1 MRDQTASTG
10 SSSETSTRQTD
21 ADDATAQVHFHDL
34 HPTSADMRA
43 DVHQGL
49 ALPQKRVSPKYFY
62 DAHGSHL
69 FDAIC
74 ELPEYYPTRTEID
87 ILRRHG
93 AAMAERLGRDAL
105 LVELGS
111 GSSLKIRVL
120 LEALKPAVYMP
131 VDISKDHL
139 LNSAESLAA
148 TFPALQVHAVCA
160 DYSVPFELPV
170 DDHEHPRAAFFPGS
184 SVGNFDPLDAE
195 RFLRRIG
202 QLLGPDGRLLV
213 GVDLVKDYRVL
224 EAAYNDAAG
233 VTADFNINLLTRINR
248 ELSADF
254 DLSGFRHRAWFNPAL
269 SRIEMHL
276 ISTREQQV
284 CVAGQR
290 IAFAEGESIHT
301 ESSYKYSVDSF
312 HQLAGRAGFAAEQV
326 WTDAD
331 ADSEQPP
338 LFSVHCLVWRG

>member
-1 MRDQTASTG
+1 MRDQPASTG
-10 SSSETSTRQTD
+10 SSSETCTPQTR
-21 ADDATAQVHFHDL
+21 ADDITAKVHFHDL
-34 HPTSADMRA
+34 HPTPADMRA

-49 ALPQKRVSPKYFY
+49 ALAQKRLSPKYFY

-93 AAMAERLGRDAL
+93 AEMAERLGCDAL

-120 LEALKPAVYMP
+120 LEALRPAVYMP

-139 LNSAESLAA
+139 LQSAEALAA
-148 TFPALQVHAVCA
+148 TFPSLQVHAVCA
-160 DYSVPFELPV
+160 DYSVPFTLPV

-184 SVGNFDPLDAE
+184 SVGNFEPPDAE

-202 QLLGPDGRLLV
+202 DLLGSGGRLLV
-213 GVDLVKDYRVL
+213 GVDLVKDVQVL
-224 EAAYNDAAG
+224 EAAYNDADG
-233 VTADFNINLLTRINR
+233 VTADFNLNLLARINR
-248 ELSADF
+248 ELDADF
-254 DLSGFRHRAWFNPAL
+254 DLTGFRHSAWFNPES

-276 ISTREQQV
+276 VSAREQKV
-284 CVAGQR
+284 SVAGR
-290 IAFAEGESIHT
+290 NFAFRKGESMHT
-301 ESSYKYSVDSF
+301 ECSYKYSIEGF
-312 HQLAGRAGFAAEQV
+312 HRLARRAGFEPEQV
-326 WTDAD
+326 WTDSD
-331 ADSEQPP
+331 QTP

>member
-1 MRDQTASTG
+1 MLVKSTAKAHSTASAAAR
-10 SSSETSTRQTD
+10 TS
-21 ADDATAQVHFHDL
+21 ADGAAAEIHFHDL
-34 HPTSADMRA
+34 HPAPADMRA
-43 DVHQGL
+43 DVLHGL
-49 ALPQKRVSPKYFY
+49 ALPQKRLAPKYFY
-62 DAHGSHL
+62 DAHGSRI

-74 ELPEYYPTRTEID
+74 ELAEYYPTRTEID

-120 LEALKPAVYMP
+120 LEALRPAVYMP

-139 LNSAESLAA
+139 LQSAESLAA
-148 TFPALQVHAVCA
+148 TFPSLQVHAVCA
-160 DYSVPFELPV
+160 DYSVPFQLPV

-184 SVGNFDPLDAE
+184 SVGNFDPADAE

-202 QLLGPDGRLLV
+202 DLLGPGGRLLV
-213 GVDLVKDYRVL
+213 GVDLVKDRQVL
-224 EAAYNDAAG
+224 EAAYNDADG
-233 VTADFNINLLTRINR
+233 VTADFNLNLLTRINR
-248 ELSADF
+248 ELGADF
-254 DLSGFRHRAWFNPAL
+254 DLAGFRHRARFNAES

-276 ISTREQQV
+276 ISTRAQQV
-284 CVAGQR
+284 SISGKSF
-290 IAFAEGESIHT
+290 AFAEGESIHT
-301 ESSYKYSVDSF
+301 ESSYKYSIEGF
-312 HQLAGRAGFAAEQV
+312 HALARRAGFEPEQV

-331 ADSEQPP
+331 AGSDRAP

>member
-1 MRDQTASTG
+1 MRDQSTSKV
-10 SSSETSTRQTD
+10 SSSETFKRPIN
-21 ADDATAQVHFHDL
+21 ADDAAAKVHFHDL
-34 HPTSADMRA
+34 HPTPADMRA

-49 ALPQKRVSPKYFY
+49 ALPQKRLSPKYFY
-62 DAHGSHL
+62 DAYGSRL

-93 AAMAERLGRDAL
+93 AAMAERLGREAL

-139 LNSAESLAA
+139 LQAAEALAA
-148 TFPALQVHAVCA
+148 TFPSLQVHAVCA
-160 DYSVPFELPV
+160 DYSVPFLLPV

-184 SVGNFDPLDAE
+184 SVGNFEPTDAE
-195 RFLRRIG
+195 RLLRRVG
-202 QLLGPDGRLLV
+202 DLLDAGGRLLI
-213 GVDLVKDYRVL
+213 GVDLIKDYQIL
-224 EAAYNDAAG
+224 ESAYNDADG
-233 VTADFNINLLTRINR
+233 VTADFNLNLLARINR
-248 ELSADF
+248 ELDADF
-254 DLSGFRHRAWFNPAL
+254 DVTGFRHSAWFNPEL

-276 ISTREQQV
+276 VSTREQKAT
-284 CVAGQR
+284 VAGR
-290 IAFAEGESIHT
+290 SFVFREGESIHT
-301 ESSYKYSVDSF
+301 ECSYKYSIESF
-312 HQLAGRAGFAAEQV
+312 HQLARRAGFEPEQV
-326 WTDAD
+326 WTDSGANSD
-331 ADSEQPP
+331 QAP

>member
-1 MRDQTASTG
+1 MREQLSPTD
-10 SSSETSTRQTD
+10 SSSNRFDRRAGTLGE
-21 ADDATAQVHFHDL
+21 AAKVHFHDL
-34 HPTSADMRA
+34 HPAPADMRA

-49 ALPQKRVSPKYFY
+49 SLPQKQLAPKYFY
-62 DAHGSHL
+62 DAQGSHL

-74 ELPEYYPTRTEID
+74 ELPEYYPSRTEID

-120 LEALKPAVYMP
+120 LQALRPAVYMP

-139 LNSAESLAA
+139 LQSAEALAE

-160 DYSVPFELPV
+160 DYSVPFVLPV

-184 SVGNFDPLDAE
+184 SVGNFEPSDAE
-195 RFLRRIG
+195 RFLLRVG
-202 QLLGPDGRLLV
+202 GLLGPGGRLLV
-213 GVDLVKDYRVL
+213 GVDLIKERQTL

-233 VTADFNINLLTRINR
+233 VTADFNLNLLTRINR
-248 ELSADF
+248 ELDADF
-254 DLSGFRHRAWFNPAL
+254 DLTGFRHSALFNPEL

-276 ISTREQQV
+276 VSIREQQAT
-284 CVAGQR
+284 VAGR
-290 IAFAEGESIHT
+290 SFAFREGESIHT
-301 ESSYKYSVDSF
+301 ECSYKYSIEGF
-312 HQLAGRAGFAAEQV
+312 HQLIRRAGFEPEQV
-326 WTDAD
+326 WTDVD
-331 ADSEQPP
+331 VGSDQTP